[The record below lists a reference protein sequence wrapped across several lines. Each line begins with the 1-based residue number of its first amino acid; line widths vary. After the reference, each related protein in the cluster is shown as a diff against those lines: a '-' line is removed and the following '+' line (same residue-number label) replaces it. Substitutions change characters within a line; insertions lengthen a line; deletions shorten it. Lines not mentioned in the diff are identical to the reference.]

1 MRLPHPLRI
10 HKVRNAIVI
19 PLVAM
24 FLITVASVTSLVY
37 FDNQRMV
44 RVVLRELQQTM
55 QSLVADELN
64 SRLERAI
71 LLNDVNEGAYQ
82 AGILNLRSPENRE
95 RYFANMLANIDGA
108 SMAYVALPDGSF
120 FGSRRNAEGKVENV
134 RNNAETSGNSEYY
147 GTDADGDNTELVQ
160 VVQKFDPRTRPWY
173 KAAVTRKGIAFGT
186 IYSHFV
192 FREPTLTVSLPA
204 YEGGDLVGV
213 FGVDYLMTWLGET
226 MRKLP
231 VGPNGQVFIMDA
243 DGLLVATTTGEGIF
257 SMVDGKSSNIPAVA
271 SQNEVTRNVAEKLS
285 AGQEF
290 MNQRTVL
297 GGKTYLVGLEAYQ
310 YGDLKWQLCTIICE
324 NDFLQAF
331 QQALLRTILR
341 ASLLSMVF
349 ILFAIYTGR
358 HISQPVLKLNK
369 GMMKLR
375 DGEYEPV
382 PYAGHLVELK
392 ELTDGFNEMGTTLST
407 HVDTLEMEVKKRTVE
422 LEEKNHLLFE
432 TARMD
437 ELMGIP
443 NRRRFDEFF
452 RTAVAMSSRN
462 GHPIGLLMLDIDF
475 FKSYNDTYG
484 HLAGDECLRQLGTLL
499 SGIVHR
505 HSDLVARYGGEEL
518 VVIIQ
523 EASES
528 GFREM
533 AEHIR
538 LSVEKQ
544 AILHEKSE
552 VGFVTVSIGAV
563 FGAAREDFQTEHFL
577 LMADDALY
585 ESKANG
591 RNRISFRILSRPS
604 VHFKPLLWKHAKE
617 TEDTPTGGNT

>member
-10 HKVRNAIVI
+10 HKIRNAVVV

-44 RVVLRELQQTM
+44 RVVLGELQQTM
-55 QSLVADELN
+55 QRLVANELN

-71 LLNDVNEGAYQ
+71 LLNDVNEGAFQ
-82 AGILNLRSPENRE
+82 TGILNLRSPENRE

-120 FGSRRNAEGKVENV
+120 YGSRRNAEGDVENV

-147 GTDADGDNTELVQ
+147 GTDADGDNTKLVQ

-173 KAAVTRKGIAFGT
+173 KAAVARKGIAFGT

-192 FREPTLTVSLPA
+192 FKEPTLTVSFPA
-204 YEGGDLVGV
+204 YEGSDLVGV

-231 VGPNGQVFIMDA
+231 VGPNGQVFIMDEH
-243 DGLLVATTTGEGIF
+243 GLLVATTTGEEIF
-257 SMVDGKSSNIPAVA
+257 RVVDGKSSNIPALA
-271 SQNEVTRNVAEKLS
+271 SQNEVTRNVAELLS
-285 AGQEF
+285 SGQDF
-290 MNQRTVL
+290 ANQKTVL
-297 GGKTYLVGLEAYQ
+297 DGKTYLVGLEAYL

-331 QQALLRTILR
+331 QQALLRTILGV
-341 ASLLSMVF
+341 SFLSMIF
-349 ILFAIYTGR
+349 ILFAIYMGR
-358 HISQPVLKLNK
+358 HISQPVLKLNT
-369 GMMKLR
+369 GMMMLR

-392 ELTDGFNEMGTTLST
+392 ELTDGFNEMGTALST
-407 HVDTLEMEVKKRTVE
+407 HVDTLEAEVKKRTVE

-452 RTAVAMSSRN
+452 NTAVAMSSRN

-475 FKSYNDTYG
+475 FKTYNDTYG
-484 HLAGDECLRQLGTLL
+484 HLAGDECLRQLGALL

-518 VVIIQ
+518 VVVIQ
-523 EASES
+523 EASEG

-533 AEHIR
+533 AERIR
-538 LSVEKQ
+538 LAVEKQ
-544 AILHEKSE
+544 AILHEKSD
-552 VGFVTVSIGAV
+552 VGVVTVSIGAV
-563 FGAAREDFQTEHFL
+563 FGSAGEEIQAEEFL
-577 LMADDALY
+577 RMADEALY

-591 RNRISFRILSRPS
+591 RNRTSFRILARPS
-604 VHFKPLLWKHAKE
+604 VRFKQRVWNHAKE
-617 TEDTPTGGNT
+617 TGDIPTGGNE